1 MKNLTKLLTI
11 PLSISALLLV
21 SAELHAQQ
29 EATHGSMI
37 KADHS
42 SNNRIKLKPLDISV
56 IEKIVQVKGKENN
69 GEYKI
74 TVPQNDLDINV
85 DGFKIIPP
93 MGLGTWIAFTPAHD
107 GAMIMGDIVITEND
121 LKPVQFEVIK
131 QGLTITAI
139 HNHFVRNHPNVMYMH
154 IGGSGSVEQMA
165 AKAKAI
171 LDKVKETRGTD
182 PAKGQFTGRTVDN
195 SIDIK
200 RIDAIL
206 GIQGEMSSGVY
217 KYTIGRP
224 DAPITEHG
232 IPIST
237 FFGYNTWIA
246 FQGTNEKAAIAGD
259 FAMLEDE
266 VAPVI
271 KTLIENGIEVVAVH
285 NHMVHEK
292 PHVFF
297 LHYWAIGN
305 AENLARALKLALEQ
319 TGKGKMKH

>member
-107 GAMIMGDIVITEND
+107 GAMIMGILLL
-121 LKPVQFEVIK
+121 LKMI
-131 QGLTITAI
+131 
-139 HNHFVRNHPNVMYMH
+139 
-154 IGGSGSVEQMA
+154 
-165 AKAKAI
+165 
-171 LDKVKETRGTD
+171 
-182 PAKGQFTGRTVDN
+182 
-195 SIDIK
+195 
-200 RIDAIL
+200 
-206 GIQGEMSSGVY
+206 
-217 KYTIGRP
+217 
-224 DAPITEHG
+224 
-232 IPIST
+232 
-237 FFGYNTWIA
+237 
-246 FQGTNEKAAIAGD
+246 
-259 FAMLEDE
+259 
-266 VAPVI
+266 
-271 KTLIENGIEVVAVH
+271 
-285 NHMVHEK
+285 
-292 PHVFF
+292 
-297 LHYWAIGN
+297 
-305 AENLARALKLALEQ
+305 
-319 TGKGKMKH
+319 